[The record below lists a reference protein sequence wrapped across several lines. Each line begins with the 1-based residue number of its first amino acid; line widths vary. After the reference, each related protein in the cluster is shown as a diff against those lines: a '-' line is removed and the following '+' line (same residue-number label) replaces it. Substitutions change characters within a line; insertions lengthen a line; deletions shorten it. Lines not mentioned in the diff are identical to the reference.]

1 MLSAAFLAGSV
12 GHSRLVAGVED
23 LLPRA
28 RAPLTSPDR
37 TAVAQWLW
45 PGAFEVRLGDS
56 RIRQT
61 SFVAAGRRY
70 VAHVSSEGFQVR
82 RSTHDTDAIDIRFA
96 GAKSGETAELSGKS
110 QARLSLFGGQ
120 LGGALAS
127 QWQRFSAST
136 FHNIYPGID
145 AKFHTTDGDLELD
158 FLLKPGSNPD
168 SIQLVAENS
177 THFAVDDSS
186 GDILVTHE
194 REHFRLHRPRAFQ
207 PTDKGPRP
215 IEVRAITD
223 GRSLHFEL
231 PQFDQTLPVVID
243 PLIATWSTFLG
254 TNTDAMYDN
263 AMAVAT
269 DAQGNLYVGGLTEL
283 STEEQPSDSFPTTR
297 GSLDPPYSRSPGDN
311 CAYQCGYLL
320 KLSPSHQV
328 LYGALMYGMTVKAVA
343 VDGTGSAYITGT
355 TLDSSDFPATAGVFD
370 NDPAGEA
377 FVAKISADGGSFVYS
392 ALFYGDMGNGIAVD
406 AAGDAFVVGQVTG
419 PNLPTTPG
427 SLKPANPVGMYTNQD
442 GFILKIN
449 PSGSALLY
457 GTYLGGSG
465 SDVANAVQV
474 DAQGEALV
482 VGQTA
487 SADFT
492 GMTAAL
498 SGPSDAF
505 LIKVSA
511 DGSQILSG
519 QTFGGS
525 GDDFASGLAA
535 DGQGG
540 WLMCGTTTSADLP
553 TTANAFQTHL
563 LGQRNGWVRRVDASL
578 NTVFATY
585 FGGSYQDG
593 CLNIA
598 SDGNANAYLVG
609 VTFSADVPTTAD
621 AFQDVTSEVTDDF
634 FSGLSSEFYSSSN
647 VPDREAY
654 FAELSSDGT
663 TLLYGSY
670 LGGFETFPRN
680 YPPLTIGE
688 GITSSPSGTIY
699 VSGATEAASFPVTD
713 GGLRNG
719 MGGEQDGFIVAFAPS
734 SMSITTPSLLPGAPL
749 QLPYDVT
756 LAASGGTAPY
766 TWSQVAFELPDGI
779 TLSTEGV
786 LSGSAA
792 NPQTENTGYQFT
804 VKATDAIGNV
814 AYKSM
819 IINVTFPSVLS
830 CSANTCFSTLSL
842 NLQIAYQIPPLA
854 RGVQPQVFTVT
865 GQLPPGI
872 SVSSTGALT
881 GAATQTGEYQF
892 AFNITDAVGHTG
904 RMNWDITVVASSTPN
919 ATLAVSPTSVTLGQ
933 SFSLNWTSAF
943 TSGCIAGGG
952 GAEGTNWSG
961 TLPPSGSVTHTASQT
976 GSFVYTISCADGTA
990 SQLKAQATLTVTNPP
1005 PSSGTGGSAGS
1016 GKGGGGELALL
1027 DIGALVLLLA
1037 LKSARGR
1044 TTPAHPLI
1052 FRGYSFRCCFPSLV
1066 LIACPI
1072 ASRVTS
1078 GAPGPWAID
1087 ARCRIRSSRE
1097 LTRGNGESGIGTPRN
1112 LHSGGHPC
1120 VTSYTSRRSAGT
1132 IL

>member
-1 MLSAAFLAGSV
+1 VRLDWERKTKNYEGMALSSYSPKTTAHYVVSWMLILSAVFLAGSV
-12 GHSRLVAGVED
+12 GHSRLAAGVAD
-23 LLPRA
+23 ALSGA
-28 RAPLTSPDR
+28 HAPLTRPDR
-37 TAVAQWLW
+37 TAVARWLW
-45 PGAFEVRLGDS
+45 PGAFEVRSGDLS
-56 RIRQT
+56 IRQT

-70 VAHVSSEGFQVR
+70 VAHVSSDGFLVR
-82 RSTHDTDAIDIRFA
+82 RSTRDADAINIRFS
-96 GAKSGETAELSGKS
+96 GANSGETAELSGKS
-110 QARLSLFGGQ
+110 QAAFNLFGGQ
-120 LGGALAS
+120 PGGAIAS
-127 QWQRFSAST
+127 RWQRFSAST
-136 FHNIYPGID
+136 FRNIYPGID

-168 SIQLVAENS
+168 SIRLVAENS
-177 THFAVDDSS
+177 TRFAVDASS

-207 PTDKGPRP
+207 PTDNGQRP
-215 IEVRAITD
+215 IEVRAVTD

-231 PQFDQTLPVVID
+231 PYYDQALPVVID
-243 PLIATWSTFLG
+243 PLIATWSTLLG

-263 AMAVAT
+263 ATAVAT
-269 DAQGNLYVGGLTEL
+269 DAQGNLYVGGLTQL
-283 STEEQPSDSFPTTR
+283 STEEQPTDSFPTTP
-297 GSLDPPYSRSPGDN
+297 GSLDPANPRSPGDN
-311 CAYQCGYLL
+311 CAFQCGYVL

-343 VDGTGSAYITGT
+343 VDSIGSAYITGT
-355 TLDSSDFPATAGVFD
+355 TLDSSNFPATAGVFD
-370 NDPAGEA
+370 NDPAGQA

-392 ALFYGDMGNGIAVD
+392 ALFYGDTGNGIAVD

-427 SLKPANPVGMYTNQD
+427 SIKPANPVGMYTNQD
-442 GFILKIN
+442 GFLLKIN

-465 SDVANAVQV
+465 SDVANAVRV
-474 DAQGEALV
+474 DAQGEAIV

-487 SADFT
+487 STDFT
-492 GMTAAL
+492 GMTATL

-505 LIKVSA
+505 LLKVSA

-525 GDDFASGLAA
+525 ADDFASGLTA

-540 WLMCGTTTSADLP
+540 WLMCGTTTSTDLP
-553 TTANAFQTHL
+553 TTANAFQTRL

-585 FGGSYQDG
+585 FGGSFQDG

-598 SDGNANAYLVG
+598 SDRNANAFLVG

-634 FSGLSSEFYSSSN
+634 FAGLSSKFYTFSN

-670 LGGFETFPRN
+670 LGGFETIPRN
-680 YPPLTIGE
+680 YPSLTIGE
-688 GITSSPSGTIY
+688 GITNSPSGTIY
-699 VSGATEAASFPVTD
+699 VSGTTEAASFPVTD

-719 MGGEQDGFIVAFAPS
+719 MGGEQDAFIVAFAPS
-734 SMSITTPSLLPGAPL
+734 PMSITTPSLLPGAPL
-749 QLPYDVT
+749 QLLYNVT
-756 LAASGGTAPY
+756 LAASGGTPPY
-766 TWSQVAFELPDGI
+766 TWSQVGFELPDGI
-779 TLSTEGV
+779 TLSTDGV

-792 NPQTENTGYQFT
+792 NSQTENTGYQFT
-804 VKATDAIGNV
+804 VKATDAIGSV

-819 IINVTFPSVLS
+819 IINVTFPGVLS
-830 CSANTCFSTLSL
+830 CSANTCSSTLSL
-842 NLQIAYQIPPLA
+842 NLQISYQIPPLA
-854 RGVQPQVFTVT
+854 RGVQPQLFTVT

-881 GAATQTGEYQF
+881 GAPTQTGEYQF

-904 RMNWDITVVASSTPN
+904 SMNWDITVVASSSPN
-919 ATLAVSPTSVTLGQ
+919 ATLTVSPASVAVGQ

-961 TLPPSGSVTHTASQT
+961 NLPPSGSVTHTASQT
-976 GSFVYTISCADGTA
+976 GSFVYTISCPDGA
-990 SQLKAQATLTVTNPP
+990 SQLNAQATLTVANPA
-1005 PSSGTGGSAGS
+1005 PSSGTGGSTSTNS

-1044 TTPAHPLI
+1044 
-1052 FRGYSFRCCFPSLV
+1052 GK
-1066 LIACPI
+1066 
-1072 ASRVTS
+1072 
-1078 GAPGPWAID
+1078 
-1087 ARCRIRSSRE
+1087 
-1097 LTRGNGESGIGTPRN
+1097 
-1112 LHSGGHPC
+1112 LHG
-1120 VTSYTSRRSAGT
+1120 R
-1132 IL
+1132 